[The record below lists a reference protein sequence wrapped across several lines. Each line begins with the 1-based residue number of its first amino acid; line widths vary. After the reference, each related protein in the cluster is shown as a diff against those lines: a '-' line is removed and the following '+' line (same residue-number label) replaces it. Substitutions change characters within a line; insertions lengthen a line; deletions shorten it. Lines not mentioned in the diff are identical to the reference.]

1 MKPKRYEVPDR
12 ARSADGVFLASPVPT
27 GSGRLWM
34 ISEHRETGFYVHT
47 RRAPKRLTAEEVL
60 ALFLAERDGNACG

>member
-1 MKPKRYEVPDR
+1 VKPNRYEVPDR

-34 ISEHRETGFYVHT
+34 ISEHRESGLLVHT
-47 RRAPKRLTAEEVL
+47 RRAPKRLTAAEVL
-60 ALFLAERDGNACG
+60 ALFLDERDDT